1 MRKKVTVVG
10 AGNVGANCA
19 VRIADKELADV
30 VLVDV
35 VEGVP
40 QGKGLDLLQSGP
52 VQGYDVSITGAN
64 DYEPTANSDIAIIT
78 AGFPRKPGMSR
89 DDLLMANF
97 EVIKTATEQ
106 VAKYSPNCIIIVVT
120 NPLDAMAQAAFQ
132 VSKFS
137 KNRVIGM
144 AGVLDSA
151 RFRTFIAQE
160 LNVSVE
166 NVTGVVMGGH
176 GDTMV
181 PLVRLSN
188 VAGIPL
194 TELMDQATIDRIV
207 DRTANGGAEI
217 VKYLKTGSAY
227 YAPSAAAVEMAE
239 IDPQGQEEG
248 AALRRLSGRRVRHQ
262 RPVRRRAGEVGRAR
276 HREDLRD
283 QTHRGRD
290 GEAAQERRL
299 RARNW
304 STFSPP
310 RCKYVA
316 GGQAGSAV
324 QHVEYSHTTLIK
336 AVKGTRDLLPP
347 STDVWNR
354 VESVARAIFRA
365 YNYHEIRTPILE
377 ETQLFARG
385 VGAETDIV
393 TKEMYT
399 FDDHGT
405 SLTLRPENTASVIR
419 AYIEHRLDQRPGVQ
433 KLYYLGPMFR
443 RERPQKG
450 RYRQFFQIGAEAI
463 GSESPAGRRRS
474 HRTGGRDPEGRR
486 ASPASSC

>member
-64 DYEPTANSDIAIIT
+64 DYEPTANSDIVIIT

-89 DDLLMANF
+89 DDLLMANY

-120 NPLDAMAQAAFQ
+120 NPLDAMAQAAFR

-239 IDPQGQEEG
+239 SILKDKKKVLPCAAYLEG
-248 AALRRLSGRRVRHQ
+248 EYGINGLFVGVPVKLGARGIEKIYEIKLTADETGKAAT
-262 RPVRRRAGEVGRAR
+262 RA
-276 HREDLRD
+276 
-283 QTHRGRD
+283 
-290 GEAAQERRL
+290 
-299 RARNW
+299 
-304 STFSPP
+304 PP
-310 RCKYVA
+310 RC
-316 GGQAGSAV
+316 
-324 QHVEYSHTTLIK
+324 
-336 AVKGTRDLLPP
+336 RN
-347 STDVWNR
+347 W
-354 VESVARAIFRA
+354 
-365 YNYHEIRTPILE
+365 
-377 ETQLFARG
+377 
-385 VGAETDIV
+385 
-393 TKEMYT
+393 
-399 FDDHGT
+399 
-405 SLTLRPENTASVIR
+405 
-419 AYIEHRLDQRPGVQ
+419 
-433 KLYYLGPMFR
+433 
-443 RERPQKG
+443 
-450 RYRQFFQIGAEAI
+450 
-463 GSESPAGRRRS
+463 
-474 HRTGGRDPEGRR
+474 
-486 ASPASSC
+486 